1 MMTRKKR
8 RTILVLIILVV
19 ILIIAGIFTLLY
31 LRTDLLKSN
40 KTLFVKYIG
49 QTTSH
54 LQGYINKVS
63 ESDYKTRLEQSKYT
77 TDTNIEINY
86 SDGELTAKEASQN
99 PINNLQI
106 NITGNVDKIS
116 NYRYNDIKLN
126 QNDEEVAELEY
137 IKNGST
143 YGIRF
148 ADLFRQYLLVDDN
161 NLADLLEKLGYNSE
175 ESGNISNSL
184 ELENSISNVLQI
196 TEEEIGTLEEKYFA
210 QMFENI
216 DGSNYQKQSNQV
228 IEIDGNNYTT
238 NAYTLTLTKEQMYD
252 FYLEILNEMK
262 EDEIILSKIENLDTV
277 LNTYYVA
284 LGQDKDYT
292 LVDRYTSFIDEKIQE
307 ISGNRIGQDERTIT
321 VYETDGI
328 TVRVEAGLGDYQ
340 ITFDMLPE
348 VYARF
353 YLKGPS
359 IEEDISLIIQ
369 NTIVTFTAQTNN
381 NNETKNL
388 QIVRNRTVNGDN
400 CNDKYDIT
408 YAVGTN
414 ELKTNITNDINIV
427 SEFDEQVSLNQEN
440 SIVLSDLEQEQLNN
454 LLETVRTNLDTR
466 ATEIEQTIN
475 IDEIRSVLVD
485 LDILKQIQT
494 LESTGVTETERTRYN
509 SQFEIYRG
517 TDLEAERV
525 QRLVDNMEEFFSSIE
540 ITDNNVFKIKLDS
553 NSYDENVKTTL
564 DNFLEESRNVTY
576 NVDVEYNSE
585 TGLAEYFV
593 ITVLGR

>member
-63 ESDYKTRLEQSKYT
+63 ESDYKSRLEQSKYT

-262 EDEIILSKIENLDTV
+262 EDEIILSKIENLDAV

-353 YLKGPS
+353 HLKGPS

>member
-106 NITGNVDKIS
+106 NITGNVDKVS

-175 ESGNISNSL
+175 EAGKISNSL

-262 EDEIILSKIENLDTV
+262 EDEIILSKIENLDAV

-292 LVDRYTSFIDEKIQE
+292 LVDKYTSFIDEKIQE

-408 YAVGTN
+408 YTVGTN

>member
-63 ESDYKTRLEQSKYT
+63 ESDYKSRLEQSKYT

-86 SDGELTAKEASQN
+86 SDGELTEEASQN

-262 EDEIILSKIENLDTV
+262 EDEIILSKIENLDAV

-292 LVDRYTSFIDEKIQE
+292 LVDRYTSFIDEKIQK
-307 ISGNRIGQDERTIT
+307 ISGNRIGQDARTIT

-408 YAVGTN
+408 YTVGTN

>member
-86 SDGELTAKEASQN
+86 SDGELTAKEAPQN

-148 ADLFRQYLLVDDN
+148 ADLFRQYLLVNDN

-262 EDEIILSKIENLDTV
+262 EDKIILSKIENLDTV

>member
-137 IKNGST
+137 IKNGPT

-175 ESGNISNSL
+175 EVGKISNSL

-262 EDEIILSKIENLDTV
+262 EDEIILSKIENLDAV

-408 YAVGTN
+408 YTVGTN

-593 ITVLGR
+593 ITVLER

>member
-175 ESGNISNSL
+175 EAGKISNSL

-262 EDEIILSKIENLDTV
+262 EDEIILSKIENLDAV

-408 YAVGTN
+408 YTVGTN

>member
-63 ESDYKTRLEQSKYT
+63 ESDYKSRLEQSKYT

-86 SDGELTAKEASQN
+86 SDGELTEEASQN

-262 EDEIILSKIENLDTV
+262 EDEIILSKIENLDAV

-307 ISGNRIGQDERTIT
+307 ISGNRIGQDARTIT

-353 YLKGPS
+353 HLKGPS

-408 YAVGTN
+408 YTVGTN

>member
-63 ESDYKTRLEQSKYT
+63 ESDYKSRLEQSKYT

-86 SDGELTAKEASQN
+86 SDGELTEEEASQN

-175 ESGNISNSL
+175 EAGKISNSL

-292 LVDRYTSFIDEKIQE
+292 LVDRYTSFIDEKIQK
-307 ISGNRIGQDERTIT
+307 ISGNRIGQDARTIT

-408 YAVGTN
+408 YTVGTN

>member
-63 ESDYKTRLEQSKYT
+63 ESDYKSRLEQSKYT

-86 SDGELTAKEASQN
+86 SDGELTEEASQN

-262 EDEIILSKIENLDTV
+262 EDEIILSKIENLDAV

-307 ISGNRIGQDERTIT
+307 ISGNRIGQDARTIT

-408 YAVGTN
+408 YTVGTN

>member
-8 RTILVLIILVV
+8 RTILGLIILVV

-63 ESDYKTRLEQSKYT
+63 ESDYKSRLEQSKYT

-137 IKNGST
+137 IKNEST

-262 EDEIILSKIENLDTV
+262 EDEIILSKIENLDAV

-307 ISGNRIGQDERTIT
+307 ISGNRIGQDARTIT

-353 YLKGPS
+353 HLKGPS

-408 YAVGTN
+408 YTVGTN

>member
-137 IKNGST
+137 IKNGPT

-175 ESGNISNSL
+175 EAGKISNSL

-307 ISGNRIGQDERTIT
+307 ISGNRIGQDARTIT

-408 YAVGTN
+408 YTVGTN

-454 LLETVRTNLDTR
+454 LLETVRTNLDAR

-593 ITVLGR
+593 ITVLER

>member
-86 SDGELTAKEASQN
+86 SDGELTAKEAPQN

-175 ESGNISNSL
+175 EAGKISNSL

-292 LVDRYTSFIDEKIQE
+292 LVDRYTSFIDEKIQK
-307 ISGNRIGQDERTIT
+307 ISGNRIGQDARTIT

-408 YAVGTN
+408 YTVGTN

-593 ITVLGR
+593 ITVLER

>member
-86 SDGELTAKEASQN
+86 SDGELTAKEAPQN

-175 ESGNISNSL
+175 EAGKISNSL

-292 LVDRYTSFIDEKIQE
+292 LVDKYTSFIDEKIQE
-307 ISGNRIGQDERTIT
+307 ISGNRIGQDARTIT

-408 YAVGTN
+408 YTVGTN

>member
-63 ESDYKTRLEQSKYT
+63 ESDYKSRLEQSKYT

-86 SDGELTAKEASQN
+86 SDGELTEEEASQN

-262 EDEIILSKIENLDTV
+262 EDEIILSKIENLDAV

-307 ISGNRIGQDERTIT
+307 ISGNRIGQDARTIT

-408 YAVGTN
+408 YTVGTN

>member
-86 SDGELTAKEASQN
+86 SDGELTEEEASQN

-262 EDEIILSKIENLDTV
+262 EDEIILSKIENLDAV

-307 ISGNRIGQDERTIT
+307 ISGNRIGQDARTIT
-321 VYETDGI
+321 VYEIDGI

-408 YAVGTN
+408 YTVGTN

>member
-307 ISGNRIGQDERTIT
+307 ISGNRIGQDARTIT

-408 YAVGTN
+408 YTVGTN

>member
-262 EDEIILSKIENLDTV
+262 EDEIILSKIENLDAV

-408 YAVGTN
+408 YTVGTN

>member
-63 ESDYKTRLEQSKYT
+63 ESDYKSRLEQSKYT

-86 SDGELTAKEASQN
+86 SDGELTEEEASQN

-262 EDEIILSKIENLDTV
+262 EDEIILSKIENLDAV

-307 ISGNRIGQDERTIT
+307 ISGNRIGQDARTIT

>member
-63 ESDYKTRLEQSKYT
+63 ESDYKSRLEQSKYT

-86 SDGELTAKEASQN
+86 SDGELTEEEASQN

-148 ADLFRQYLLVDDN
+148 ADLFRQYLLVNDN

-262 EDEIILSKIENLDTV
+262 EDEIILSKIENLDAV

>member
-137 IKNGST
+137 IKNGPT

-175 ESGNISNSL
+175 EAGKISNSL

-262 EDEIILSKIENLDTV
+262 EDEIILSKIENLDAV

-408 YAVGTN
+408 YTVGTN

-593 ITVLGR
+593 ITVLER

>member
-8 RTILVLIILVV
+8 RTILGLIILVV

-63 ESDYKTRLEQSKYT
+63 ESDYKSRLEQSKYT

-86 SDGELTAKEASQN
+86 SDGELTEEEASQN

-137 IKNGST
+137 IKNEST

-252 FYLEILNEMK
+252 FYLEILNKMK
-262 EDEIILSKIENLDTV
+262 EDEIILSKIENLDAV

-307 ISGNRIGQDERTIT
+307 ISGNRIGQDARTIT

-353 YLKGPS
+353 HLKGPS

-408 YAVGTN
+408 YTVGTN

>member
-63 ESDYKTRLEQSKYT
+63 ESDYKTRLGQSKYT

-86 SDGELTAKEASQN
+86 SDGELTEEEASQN

-175 ESGNISNSL
+175 EAGKISNSL

-517 TDLEAERV
+517 TDLETERV

>member
-63 ESDYKTRLEQSKYT
+63 ESDYKSRLEQSKYT

-86 SDGELTAKEASQN
+86 SDGELTEEASQN

-408 YAVGTN
+408 YTVGTN

>member
-86 SDGELTAKEASQN
+86 SDGELTEEEASQN

-175 ESGNISNSL
+175 EAGKISNSL

-307 ISGNRIGQDERTIT
+307 ISGNRIGQDARTIT

-408 YAVGTN
+408 YTVGTN

-593 ITVLGR
+593 ITVLER

>member
-63 ESDYKTRLEQSKYT
+63 ESDYKSRLEQSKYT

-86 SDGELTAKEASQN
+86 SDGELTEEEASQN

-175 ESGNISNSL
+175 EAGKISNSL

-307 ISGNRIGQDERTIT
+307 ISGNRIGQDARTIT

-408 YAVGTN
+408 YTVGTN

-593 ITVLGR
+593 ITVLER

>member
-86 SDGELTAKEASQN
+86 SDGELTAKEAPQN

-175 ESGNISNSL
+175 EAGKISNSL
-184 ELENSISNVLQI
+184 ELENSMSNVLQI

-307 ISGNRIGQDERTIT
+307 ISGNRIGQDARTIT

-408 YAVGTN
+408 YTVGTN

-525 QRLVDNMEEFFSSIE
+525 QSLVDNMEEFFSSIE

>member
-86 SDGELTAKEASQN
+86 SDGELTAKEAPQN

-175 ESGNISNSL
+175 EAGKISNSL

-262 EDEIILSKIENLDTV
+262 EDEIILSKIENLDAV

-307 ISGNRIGQDERTIT
+307 ISGNRIGQDARTIT

-408 YAVGTN
+408 YTVGTN

-593 ITVLGR
+593 ITVLER

>member
-63 ESDYKTRLEQSKYT
+63 ESDYKSRLEQSKYT

-86 SDGELTAKEASQN
+86 SDGELTEEEASQN

-126 QNDEEVAELEY
+126 QNDEEVAELKY

-262 EDEIILSKIENLDTV
+262 EDEIILSKIENLDAV

>member
-63 ESDYKTRLEQSKYT
+63 ESDYKSRLEQSKYT

-86 SDGELTAKEASQN
+86 SDGELTEEEASQN

-252 FYLEILNEMK
+252 FYLEILNAMK
-262 EDEIILSKIENLDTV
+262 EDTIILSKIENLDTV

-284 LGQDKDYT
+284 LGQNKDYT
-292 LVDRYTSFIDEKIQE
+292 LVDKYTSFIDEKIQE

-408 YAVGTN
+408 YTVGTN
-414 ELKTNITNDINIV
+414 ELKNNITNDINIV

-585 TGLAEYFV
+585 TGLVEYFV

>member
-63 ESDYKTRLEQSKYT
+63 ESDYKSRLEQSKYT

-86 SDGELTAKEASQN
+86 SDGELTEEEASQN

-262 EDEIILSKIENLDTV
+262 EDEIILSKIENLDAV

-284 LGQDKDYT
+284 LGQDKDDT

-593 ITVLGR
+593 ITVLER

>member
-8 RTILVLIILVV
+8 RTILGLIILVV

-63 ESDYKTRLEQSKYT
+63 ESDYKSRLEQSKYT

-86 SDGELTAKEASQN
+86 SDGELTEEEASQN

-137 IKNGST
+137 IKNEST

-262 EDEIILSKIENLDTV
+262 EDEIILSKIENLDAV

-307 ISGNRIGQDERTIT
+307 ISGNRIGQDARTIT

-328 TVRVEAGLGDYQ
+328 TVRVEAALGDYQ

-408 YAVGTN
+408 YTVGTN